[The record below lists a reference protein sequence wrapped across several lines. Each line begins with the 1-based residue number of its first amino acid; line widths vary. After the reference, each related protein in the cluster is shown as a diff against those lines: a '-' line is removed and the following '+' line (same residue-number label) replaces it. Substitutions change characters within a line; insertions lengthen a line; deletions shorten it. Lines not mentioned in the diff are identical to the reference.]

1 MYYEP
6 DLNRRQSNRSSGILL
21 HPTSLPGSYGSGD
34 CGDEARA
41 FVDFLVASGQSLWQV
56 LPLGPTGYGD
66 SPYQLLS
73 AFAGNPLLIDPRQL
87 IAVGLLTFEQLDA
100 PDFSAEQ
107 VEFERVQHFKDRL
120 LRRAFENFQRGA
132 AKHLSADFEEFC
144 ARNAFWLDDYALF
157 RALKDTHGGV
167 QWTKWEPGL
176 ANRELLALE
185 RARGDLRD
193 QIERHK
199 FQQFLF
205 CKQWRALSDYCHAR
219 GVRLIGD
226 IPIFVA
232 HDSVDVWANREYFK
246 LDQQGER
253 TVVAGVPPDYFS
265 ETGQLWGNP
274 LYDWERLHRDG
285 FRWWI
290 ERMRFALSQF
300 DLLRVDHFRGF
311 ASCWEVPAGETTA
324 ERGEWVNTPGHE
336 LFTALTAA
344 LGDLPIIAENLG
356 VITPEVESLRAEF
369 GFPGMRVLQFA
380 FGSDDEN
387 IHLPDNYPRDVVV
400 YTGTHDNDTTVGWF
414 SSLNKTGKTDDEK
427 QGERKFCLKYLQS
440 NGQEIH
446 WDMIRAALSSVAD
459 TAIIP
464 LQDVLGLGSEARMNL
479 PASESGNW
487 KWRFKAETLSAD
499 LAGRL
504 KECTETYG
512 RT

>member
-1 MYYEP
+1 V
-6 DLNRRQSNRSSGILL
+6 NQRQSSKSSGILL
-21 HPTSLPGSYGSGD
+21 HPTSLPGSYGIGD
-34 CGDEARA
+34 FGDEAHA
-41 FVDFLVASGQSLWQV
+41 FVDFLVAGGQSWWQV

-87 IAVGLLTFEQLDA
+87 IVDDLLNLEDIRA
-100 PDFSAEQ
+100 PNFSAER
-107 VEFERVQHFKDRL
+107 VEFERVQDFKDRL
-120 LRRAFENFQRGA
+120 LRQAFENVKRGA
-132 AKHLSADFEEFC
+132 AKHLAADFEAFC
-144 ARNAFWLDDYALF
+144 DGNKFWLDDYALF
-157 RALKDTHGGV
+157 RALKDAHGGR
-167 QWTKWEPGL
+167 QWTKWDPGL
-176 ANRELLALE
+176 ANRKPLALE
-185 RARGDLRD
+185 KARGELRE

-199 FQQFLF
+199 FYQFLF
-205 CKQWRALSDYCHAR
+205 FKQWQAVSDYCHAR

-274 LYDWERLHRDG
+274 LYDWERLQADG
-285 FRWWI
+285 SKWWI
-290 ERMRFALSQF
+290 ERVRFALARF
-300 DLLRVDHFRGF
+300 DLVRVDHFRGF
-311 ASCWEVPAGETTA
+311 VACWEVPAGEMTA
-324 ERGEWVNTPGHE
+324 EHGEWVNTPGRE

-356 VITPEVESLRAEF
+356 VITPDVESLRAEF

-387 IHLPDNYPRDVVV
+387 IHLPDNYPRDVVA

-414 SSLNKTGKTDDEK
+414 AGLDDKSETPDAKKT
-427 QGERKFCLKYLQS
+427 ERAYCLEYLQS
-440 NGQEIH
+440 DGHEIH

-459 TAIIP
+459 RAIIP

-487 KWRFKAETLSAD
+487 TWRVKPGMMTSDAA
-499 LAGRL
+499 ARL
-504 KECTETYG
+504 RELTEACG
-512 RT
+512 RTWIA